1 MTPTSDNN
9 TYNDANFTLDK
20 NGILN
25 MVLNGEK
32 KHRLWGSTGSS
43 DLRIYN
49 GGSFTLTAD
58 DGYLITSVAVKTSK
72 TNNSNSF
79 NTPTGW
85 TCDSSTKLYSCSDGA
100 QSVTFTAT
108 ATVKTQYIEVTYIAT
123 STDPKAAAPTFS
135 PEDTSELVYDKDN
148 ATTITITSADAIIY
162 YSTDGGTTWSSDF
175 SPATVQISDDTT
187 ISAYAKLYDSNLDAV
202 EGSES
207 ATVTKN
213 YVYQACSFTIS
224 HESGS
229 YPEGTEVTITPTPS
243 DATITWMYD
252 DGGEGS
258 MGETSTHTLTDSGT
272 LTVEVT
278 KTGYKPAE
286 GEYTYTVTKS
296 CAAPTF
302 DVTVDAETGYATVA
316 VGATVTISTATTG
329 ATIQYRLSEDA
340 EWITGNQVMV
350 TDDCTIYVQITKDGY
365 TTASGSIVVKVQQ
378 CEAPAFSATG
388 AVTEGTEITI
398 TCATEGSTI
407 YYKKDDATDWTE
419 YTAPIAITEA
429 CTLTAYATATG
440 YKDSSEASATYTI
453 KVPGQGLQFEL
464 VTSNDEITA
473 DDEYIVV
480 YSSGEHTYTL
490 GTVSNYVNTVTDAVT
505 ITDDVATF
513 DSDAGVNILTLETN
527 DGTNA
532 ASYPFY
538 IKESLGGKYLVPKGS
553 GDTNV
558 YTQDS
563 GAAHSVSLSSGDVY
577 ITPSAAA
584 TRSLKIASGN
594 ATWRY
599 YTSTNGTAG
608 KLYKKAG
615 AATQCKA
622 VTADHESGAYP
633 RGTEITLSSRTE
645 GATISYQIQLDG
657 ETEYGETLTT
667 QPIVLTAAC
676 TIKAWASLEGL
687 TDSDI
692 ATFTYSIATLDAPE
706 VSPASGTK
714 LADGASMTITAIEG
728 STIFYSI
735 DGGTTYTQVDP
746 VADAETVATVTLNA
760 ADFTDPS
767 NAVVTYYATHPNYL
781 STEPATA
788 TYQIFVA
795 KKYILAN
802 KIQEGVDYVLAGF
815 SAGTGYIMTDH
826 GNTRFNASTEAI
838 TFTNDNNAVLV
849 GNENASTIT
858 FRASTETDAAEG
870 DYYMIVLNGST
881 EQYIYTSSDKSLIWN
896 TTATANNITFGT
908 TDGNAIINC
917 GGNYL
922 RFNNSGG
929 GNVMFRYYSSGQSAV
944 YLYMDEAFVTDV
956 MDPVF
961 SKSNCIVAKGSTI
974 TVTCATDGAEIDWTF
989 TDADGNDISSNV
1001 TVSYVEGTGW
1011 TFDVTQNMTVTAQA
1025 SKIGMD
1031 TSNVVTAEFTICDTD
1046 ATPRFFKR
1054 IASLD
1059 DINAGIAAGKKFII
1073 GAYSRFYMSDEGAA
1087 RPALMSTAE
1096 RTQTTTAFKLW
1107 AAPKQSTTL
1116 GVTNFAL
1123 VGEEDGVVD
1132 DGDDEIEL
1140 FNDGIMAMRTK
1151 DNTDDDF
1158 AKVAFV
1164 DIEYYTG
1171 TDRKDYK
1178 NVEIPETTQ
1187 LYSFKI
1193 DGRYLCATTGSGTSD
1208 KNTLYWQDT
1217 QEPMILSM
1225 ITSTEQVKETDEY
1238 LIGRVLCEWIKTVD
1252 EAQGDNVVHT
1262 YKCLEYN
1269 YSGDLNAYASYQQS
1283 VASKT
1288 QVYPFIYV
1296 EEDKTEIVTE
1306 IPDIETKYRGATSE
1320 AVRKSE
1326 GNVGTIQYDNDEPK
1340 NSVVPTVTFDLPSRA
1355 DKTVTGKRPKAT
1367 VTDFDPDKDVVIV
1380 AIVKQH
1386 GKYEGKTSIFKSAVG
1401 QALSVPIY
1409 VDSDVYAYSMLDGYS
1424 STKSGNSATYYLSVD
1439 DPTGIVEVGVDE
1451 IGVDAKVFNLQG
1463 QLLPRPVKGQVVI
1476 VAPSY
1481 GRAYKALLK

>member
-1 MTPTSDNN
+1 MC
-9 TYNDANFTLDK
+9 A
-20 NGILN
+20 
-25 MVLNGEK
+25 
-32 KHRLWGSTGSS
+32 TG
-43 DLRIYN
+43 
-49 GGSFTLTAD
+49 
-58 DGYLITSVAVKTSK
+58 VTSK
-72 TNNSNSF
+72 AS
-79 NTPTGW
+79 
-85 TCDSSTKLYSCSDGA
+85 
-100 QSVTFTAT
+100 
-108 ATVKTQYIEVTYIAT
+108 
-123 STDPKAAAPTFS
+123 APTFT
-135 PEDTSELVYDKDN
+135 PDGGDVEYKTEGTNV
-148 ATTITITSADAIIY
+148 TIASGDEASSIIY
-162 YSTDGGTTWSSDF
+162 YTIGGTEQSDL
-175 SPATVQISDDTT
+175 SPVSLLINEDST
-187 ISAYAKLYDSNLDAV
+187 ISAYAVLCDNDGNEIK
-202 EGSES
+202 GSTS
-207 ATVTKN
+207 STVTKDFTI
-213 YVYQACSFTIS
+213 QACKLSVS
-224 HESGS
+224 
-229 YPEGTEVTITPTPS
+229 PAEGEVAENSTVTITAIPE
-243 DATITWMYD
+243 DATITWIFD
-252 DGGEGS
+252 DGGTGKEGEGVS
-258 MGETSTHTLTDSGT
+258 PQTLTLTDSGT

-302 DVTVDAETGYATVA
+302 DVTVDTETGYATVA
-316 VGATVTISTATTG
+316 VGATVTISTPTTG

-340 EWITGNQVMV
+340 EWITGNQVVV

-365 TTASGSIVVKVQQ
+365 TTATGQIVVKVQQ
-378 CEAPAFSATG
+378 LPAPELSQDSGKFTEAFNLTIAA
-388 AVTEGTEITI
+388 AEGTP
-398 TCATEGSTI
+398 A
-407 YYKKDDATDWTE
+407 DATLWYKIDEGGWTQ
-419 YTAPIAITEA
+419 YTDAIAISTS
-429 CTLTAYATATG
+429 CTVAAKATHADW
-440 YKDSSEASATYTI
+440 KDSSEATATYEFFEAKKFVRASEI
-453 KVPGQGLQFEL
+453 KEGVDYL
-464 VTSNDEITA
+464 VVGYVKS
-473 DDEYIVV
+473 
-480 YSSGEHTYTL
+480 YSSYYLMIDGFYSASQSGGTFTIEDNGNTLQNGNESAKIIRFVAKDASQNQYYVMDGE
-490 GTVSNYVNTVTDAVT
+490 NYVYGTARNISSNSTVNYNTV
-505 ITDDVATF
+505 TF
-513 DSDAGVNILTLETN
+513 DSDGYAILQ
-527 DGTNA
+527 
-532 ASYPFY
+532 Y
-538 IKESLGGKYLVPKGS
+538 
-553 GDTNV
+553 GDTEANHLQ
-558 YTQDS
+558 Y
-563 GAAHSVSLSSGDVY
+563 
-577 ITPSAAA
+577 
-584 TRSLKIASGN
+584 N
-594 ATWRY
+594 
-599 YTSTNGTAG
+599 STNNPPLF
-608 KLYKKAG
+608 K
-615 AATQCKA
+615 
-622 VTADHESGAYP
+622 
-633 RGTEITLSSRTE
+633 
-645 GATISYQIQLDG
+645 
-657 ETEYGETLTT
+657 
-667 QPIVLTAAC
+667 
-676 TIKAWASLEGL
+676 
-687 TDSDI
+687 
-692 ATFTYSIATLDAPE
+692 
-706 VSPASGTK
+706 
-714 LADGASMTITAIEG
+714 
-728 STIFYSI
+728 
-735 DGGTTYTQVDP
+735 
-746 VADAETVATVTLNA
+746 
-760 ADFTDPS
+760 
-767 NAVVTYYATHPNYL
+767 
-781 STEPATA
+781 
-788 TYQIFVA
+788 
-795 KKYILAN
+795 
-802 KIQEGVDYVLAGF
+802 
-815 SAGTGYIMTDH
+815 
-826 GNTRFNASTEAI
+826 
-838 TFTNDNNAVLV
+838 
-849 GNENASTIT
+849 
-858 FRASTETDAAEG
+858 
-870 DYYMIVLNGST
+870 
-881 EQYIYTSSDKSLIWN
+881 
-896 TTATANNITFGT
+896 
-908 TDGNAIINC
+908 
-917 GGNYL
+917 
-922 RFNNSGG
+922 
-929 GNVMFRYYSSGQSAV
+929 YYSSNQSPIF
-944 YLYMDEAFVTDV
+944 LYMDEAFVTDV

-961 SKSNCIVAKGSTI
+961 SKSNCIVAKGTTI

-989 TDADGNDISSNV
+989 TDADGNDISSQ
-1001 TVSYVEGTGW
+1001 VSVSFVEDTGW

-1059 DINAGIAAGKKFII
+1059 DINAGIDAGKKFII

-1096 RTQTTTAFKLW
+1096 RTQTTTAFNLW

-1340 NSVVPTVTFDLPSRA
+1340 NSVVPTVTFDLPSRSVT
-1355 DKTVTGKRPKAT
+1355 TVTGKRPKAT